1 MRRFF
6 YAFFSPL
13 FTSFLLYSRF
23 EIVSLKFQMNSKY
36 LYLILCICSLSF
48 LSAQTF
54 SIQGKLVD
62 ESKQGSIGSS
72 IILLKPDSSFIKGTT
87 TDIDGNFKLENIAS
101 NPYIL
106 KILSL
111 GYKPMFKSIQLTNQ
125 DLILPTITLKQN
137 STNLKEITV
146 EGQQALAT
154 QNGDTTSY
162 SSKAFKVNKDATAED
177 LVTKMPGVTV
187 VDGKVQA
194 QGEEVKKVLVDG
206 KPFFGDDASAVLK
219 NIPAEVIDKVQ
230 VFDKKSDQAQF
241 TGFDDGNASKTINI
255 TTKAQFK
262 NGVFGKVYGG
272 YGYQDKYK
280 GGATVNIFK
289 GARRITILAQSNNIN
304 EQNFSS
310 EDLVGVMS
318 TGGGGGG
325 RAMRGGGGQGGPPQN
340 NADNFLISNQNG
352 INTTS
357 LFGLNYTDK
366 WGKKSDVTA
375 SYFFNW
381 TQNDSKSSLLQQYII
396 GSNNGLI
403 YNENNTTK
411 SDNYNHRINFKI
423 ETKIDSMN
431 SIVFQPKLSFQNNDG
446 LKKLIGNNTKE
457 LLTLNHSR
465 NNSSSNLFGYSIT
478 TPILYRHSFAKRGRT
493 FSINL
498 NPTVTKN
505 FGENNLY
512 TDNQYYRDTLTFGD
526 SLNQKSTI
534 LKDGK
539 TINGNISYT
548 EPLSQT
554 SFLLLNYMANYT
566 DNYSSKETY
575 NINYTTYHYSDL
587 DSTLTN
593 VFKSQYQSQSGSLGY
608 RFEKKKFNF
617 SLNAAYQWALL
628 SKQQEIPSSYQ
639 LSKTFESV
647 LPSAQLQYRF
657 SPQKNLR
664 INYRTSNNAPSIDQ
678 MQDVINNTNSLQLST
693 GNPELKQDFQNNL
706 NMRYS
711 GVNTVKATSF
721 FALLGGN
728 YSTNY
733 IGNSTLIANRDTV
746 VYNDIVLKRGAQIT
760 RPVNL
765 DGYYSVRSFINY
777 TFPIKKIKTN
787 LSVNVSGNYTNIPG
801 LINLQTNLAKT
812 ATGGL
817 GLVFSS
823 NISEKFDFTLSSNSS
838 YSKINNTLQT
848 SSNTTYLSQQSK
860 LKITVN
866 PWKGLVLQSE
876 YTNTFYSGLTS
887 AYNQSISLWNAGL
900 GYKFLKDKQAELRL
914 TVYDLLN
921 QNNSISRTNTDSYI
935 QDSQTNVLNRYYMLT
950 FTYNFK
956 KYFAKKEGQKP

>member
-1 MRRFF
+1 MF
-6 YAFFSPL
+6 
-13 FTSFLLYSRF
+13 
-23 EIVSLKFQMNSKY
+23 SKY
-36 LYLILCICSLSF
+36 LYIILCICSFSF
-48 LSAQTF
+48 IRAQTF
-54 SIQGKLVD
+54 SVSGNLID
-62 ESKQGSIGSS
+62 ENKQAAIGSS
-72 IILLKPDSSFIKGTT
+72 VLLLKTDSSFVKGTT
-87 TDIDGNFKLENIAS
+87 TDIEGQYKLENISS
-101 NPYIL
+101 NNYIL

-111 GYKPMFKSIQLTNQ
+111 GYKPVFKSIQVTNQ
-125 DLILPTITLKQN
+125 DLIIPTIALKQN
-137 STNLKEITV
+137 STNLKEVTV
-146 EGQQALAT
+146 EAQQALAT
-154 QNGDTTSY
+154 QNGDTTSF

-177 LVTKMPGVTV
+177 LVTKMPGITV

-206 KPFFGDDASAVLK
+206 KPFFGDDANAVLK

-255 TTKAQFK
+255 TTKPQFK

-272 YGYQDKYK
+272 YGYEDKYK

-289 GARRITILAQSNNIN
+289 GNRRITILAQSNNIN

-318 TGGGGGG
+318 SGSGGGGG
-325 RAMRGGGGQGGPPQN
+325 RGMRGGGGGSPQN
-340 NADNFLISNQNG
+340 NADNFLVGVQNG

-357 LFGLNYTDK
+357 LFGLNYADK
-366 WGKKSDVTA
+366 WGKKTDITA

-396 GSNNGLI
+396 GSNNGLV

-423 ETKIDSMN
+423 ESKLDSMN
-431 SIVFQPKLSFQNNDG
+431 SIIFQPKLSFQNNDG
-446 LKKLIGNNTKE
+446 SKSLLGSNVKEAFTLSNSQNNT
-457 LLTLNHSR
+457 
-465 NNSSSNLFGYSIT
+465 SSNLFGYSISS
-478 TPILYRHSFAKRGRT
+478 PILYRHSFAKRGRT

-498 NPTVTKN
+498 TPTITEN
-505 FGENNLY
+505 NGENRLY
-512 TDNQYYRDTLTFGD
+512 TLNDYYRDTIIVGD
-526 SLNQKSTI
+526 SLNQKAHI
-534 LKDGK
+534 AKNGK

-548 EPLSQT
+548 EPLSNT
-554 SFLLLNYMANYT
+554 SFLIVNYNANYN
-566 DNYSSKETY
+566 DNYSSKRTY
-575 NINYTTYHYSDL
+575 DKNYIEYNYSDL
-587 DSTLTN
+587 DSSLTN

-628 SKQQEIPSSYQ
+628 SKQQEIPSNYQ

-647 LPSAQLQYRF
+647 LPSAQLQYKF
-657 SPQKNLR
+657 SPKKNLR

-678 MQDVINNTNSLQLST
+678 LQDVVNNSNSLQLST
-693 GNPELKQDFQNNL
+693 GNPDLKQDFQNNL

-711 GVNTVKATSF
+711 GVNTEKATSF

-728 YSTNY
+728 YSANY
-733 IGNSTLIANRDTV
+733 IGNSTLIANQDTV
-746 VYNDIVLKRGAQIT
+746 VYNSISLKKGSQIT

-787 LSVNVSGNYTNIPG
+787 LSVNLSGNYTNIPG
-801 LINLQTNLAKT
+801 LINTQTNLAKT
-812 ATGGL
+812 ATGAL

-838 YSKINNTLQT
+838 YSQINNTLQT
-848 SSNTTYLSQQSK
+848 SSNTTYLSQQSR

-876 YTNTFYSGLTS
+876 YTNTYYSGLTS
-887 AYNQSISLWNAGL
+887 AFNQSISLWNAGI

-921 QNNSISRTNTDSYI
+921 QNNAISRTNTDSYI
-935 QDSQTNVLNRYYMLT
+935 QDSQTYVLNRYYMLT

-956 KYFAKKEGQKP
+956 KYFAKKEEIKGNRNTQ